1 MELEENKNKDKSTT
15 IDEDPTKND
24 VDRKAK
30 LTNML
35 TINKNKR
42 QPTINQNKE
51 KLNAELQ
58 KKHEH
63 LTKQQN
69 TRIMRK
75 QLTNKKLHKSTYEKS
90 NRLRSLIWKFLESCH
105 TAGRI
110 PVHICGP
117 FIASKLCTSYNI
129 GRFYGNGA

>member
-1 MELEENKNKDKSTT
+1 MELQENKNKDKSTT

-35 TINKNKR
+35 TINENKR

-58 KKHEH
+58 KN
-63 LTKQQN
+63 TNISQN
-69 TRIMRK
+69 NKTR
-75 QLTNKKLHKSTYEKS
+75 
-90 NRLRSLIWKFLESCH
+90 ESCE
-105 TAGRI
+105 
-110 PVHICGP
+110 
-117 FIASKLCTSYNI
+117 SN
-129 GRFYGNGA
+129 